1 MMFFRSE
8 EIKESDLQFFPP
20 FSVNLRCFDFSF
32 FKRGGNMSKSC
43 GYCEA
48 SSMVEAIVIS
58 AHGHFVACRYLL
70 SKVVLLA
77 RLVQLSP

>member
-1 MMFFRSE
+1 
-8 EIKESDLQFFPP
+8 
-20 FSVNLRCFDFSF
+20 
-32 FKRGGNMSKSC
+32 MSKSC
-43 GYCEA
+43 GYSEA

-77 RLVQLSP
+77 RLVQLSA